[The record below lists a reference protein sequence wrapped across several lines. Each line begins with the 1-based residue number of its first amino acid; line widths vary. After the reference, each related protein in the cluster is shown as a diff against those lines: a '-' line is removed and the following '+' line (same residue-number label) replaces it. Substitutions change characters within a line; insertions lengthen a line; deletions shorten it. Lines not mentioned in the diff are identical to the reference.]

1 MCVSNSTHQLR
12 QLLPIH
18 LHNDFASIMTNQKP
32 SGRETQSV
40 ASLLIIDDD
49 IAVQTSLSL
58 LFRKEGFTVRVAD
71 GPFETFEVL
80 NEETPDV
87 ILLDMNFSVDTS
99 GDDGLRLLR
108 RIREKL
114 PNVPVILIT
123 GWGSIDLAVE
133 GMKAGAKDFITKPWQ
148 NDHIVQSVRTALNL
162 AQPAPTSP
170 NRRKLDQQFQF
181 ENIVGEDPNLLNI
194 LTTVGRV
201 APTDAPVLIT
211 GESGTGKELIAE
223 AIHQNSR
230 RKRQPFVK
238 VNLGGISSTLFES
251 ELFGHVR
258 GAFTDAKTDRVGR
271 FELANKGSIFLD
283 EIGDLDPSSQVKL
296 LRVLQDRT
304 FEPLGSSKSRT
315 VDVRIICATNRN
327 LEEMVSKG
335 LFREDLFYRINL
347 ITVRL
352 PALRERPGD
361 ISLLVDYFVNNLKT
375 IYGRPNLR
383 VSSAAQKWLRNLP
396 LPGNIR
402 QLKNVVERTVLL
414 SASDELQPDDFARNL
429 QSPPALPS
437 AQSLP
442 QVGTMTLEEMEYQM
456 IQRAM
461 AFHQNRVAKVARAL
475 GITRFALYRR
485 LEKFGIPYDHAGE
498 GVE

>member
-1 MCVSNSTHQLR
+1 M
-12 QLLPIH
+12 
-18 LHNDFASIMTNQKP
+18 
-32 SGRETQSV
+32 
-40 ASLLIIDDD
+40 LLIIDDD
-49 IAVQTSLSL
+49 IAIQTSLSL

-71 GPFETFEVL
+71 GPFDAFEVL
-80 NEETPDV
+80 DQETPEL
-87 ILLDMNFSVDTS
+87 ILLDMNFSVSTT
-99 GDDGLRLLR
+99 GDDGMRLLR
-108 RIREKL
+108 RLRERI
-114 PNVPVILIT
+114 PTVPVILIT

-148 NDHIVQSVRTALNL
+148 NDHLVQSVRTALNL
-162 AQPAPTSP
+162 ALPLVSSP
-170 NRRKLDQQFQF
+170 NRRKLDQQFRF
-181 ENIVGEDPNLLNI
+181 DNIVGEDPTLLDI
-194 LTTVGRV
+194 LTTIGRV

-230 RKRQPFVK
+230 RHRQPFVK

-283 EIGDLDPSSQVKL
+283 EIGDLDPASQVKL

-315 VDVRIICATNRN
+315 VDVRVICATNRN

-335 LFREDLFYRINL
+335 QFREDLFYRINL
-347 ITVRL
+347 ISVRL

-361 ISLLVDYFVNNLKT
+361 IPLLVTYFVNNLRT
-375 IYGRPNLR
+375 IYGRPDLR
-383 VSSAAQKWLRNLP
+383 VSSVAQKWLTNLA

-414 SASDELQPDDFARNL
+414 SANDELQADDFEKNLTSGPASATTNRNVV
-429 QSPPALPS
+429 QT
-437 AQSLP
+437 LP
-442 QVGTMTLEEMEYQM
+442 QVGSMTLEEMEYQM

-461 AFHQNRVAKVARAL
+461 AFHQNRVSKVARAL

-485 LEKFGIPYDHAGE
+485 LEKFGIPYTTE
-498 GVE
+498 E

>member
-1 MCVSNSTHQLR
+1 M
-12 QLLPIH
+12 I
-18 LHNDFASIMTNQKP
+18 
-32 SGRETQSV
+32 
-40 ASLLIIDDD
+40 LIIDDD
-49 IAVQTSLSL
+49 IAIQTSLSL
-58 LFRKEGFTVRVAD
+58 LFRKEGFAVRVAD
-71 GPFETFEVL
+71 GPFDTVEVL
-80 NEETPDV
+80 AEETPEL

-108 RIREKL
+108 RIREL
-114 PNVPVILIT
+114 VPNMPVILIT

-148 NDHIVQSVRTALNL
+148 NDHLVQSVRTALNL
-162 AQPAPTSP
+162 AQTIPASL
-170 NRRKLDQQFQF
+170 NRRKLDQQFRF
-181 ENIVGEDPNLLNI
+181 DNIVGEDPNLLDI

-201 APTDAPVLIT
+201 APTNAPVLIT

-223 AIHQNSR
+223 AVHQNSR
-230 RKRQPFVK
+230 RQRQPFVK

-283 EIGDLDPSSQVKL
+283 EIGDLDPGSQVKL

-335 LFREDLFYRINL
+335 QFREDLFYRINL
-347 ITVRL
+347 ISVRL

-361 ISLLVDYFVNNLKT
+361 IPLLVTYFVNNLKT
-375 IYGRPNLR
+375 IYGRPDLR
-383 VSSAAQKWLRNLP
+383 VSPLALKWLKNLP

-402 QLKNVVERTVLL
+402 QLKNGVERTVLL
-414 SASDELQPDDFARNL
+414 SSGDELQADDFERNL
-429 QSPPALPS
+429 TQQASATALHRSAGDAAFQPSFPA
-437 AQSLP
+437 
-442 QVGTMTLEEMEYQM
+442 VGSMTLEEMEYQM

-461 AFHQNRVAKVARAL
+461 TFHQNRVAKVARAL

-485 LEKFGIPYDHAGE
+485 LEKFGISYTNE
-498 GVE
+498 E

>member
-1 MCVSNSTHQLR
+1 M
-12 QLLPIH
+12 
-18 LHNDFASIMTNQKP
+18 
-32 SGRETQSV
+32 
-40 ASLLIIDDD
+40 LLIIDDD
-49 IAVQTSLSL
+49 TAIQTSLSL
-58 LFRKEGFTVRVAD
+58 LFRKEGFAVRVAD
-71 GPFETFEVL
+71 GPFETFDVL
-80 NEETPDV
+80 EQETPEV

-114 PNVPVILIT
+114 PSVPVILIT

-148 NDHIVQSVRTALNL
+148 NEYLVQSVRTALNL
-162 AQPAPTSP
+162 AQTASTSP

-181 ENIVGEDPNLLNI
+181 DNIIGEDPNLLDI
-194 LTTVGRV
+194 LTTIGRV
-201 APTDAPVLIT
+201 SPTDAPVLIT

-230 RKRQPFVK
+230 RKRNPFVK

-315 VDVRIICATNRN
+315 VDVRVICATNRN

-335 LFREDLFYRINL
+335 QFREDLFYRINL

-361 ISLLVDYFVNNLKT
+361 IPLLVNYFVNNLKT
-375 IYGRPNLR
+375 IYNRPELR
-383 VSSAAQKWLRNLP
+383 VGTSAQKWLKSLP

-414 SASDELQPDDFARNL
+414 SSNNELQPDDFERNL
-429 QSPPALPS
+429 SQTPTSAPHAPS
-437 AQSLP
+437 SLP

-456 IQRAM
+456 IHRAM
-461 AFHQNRVAKVARAL
+461 TFHQNRVSKVARAL

-485 LEKFGIPYDHAGE
+485 LEKFGIPYLTE
-498 GVE
+498 E

>member
-1 MCVSNSTHQLR
+1 M
-12 QLLPIH
+12 
-18 LHNDFASIMTNQKP
+18 
-32 SGRETQSV
+32 
-40 ASLLIIDDD
+40 LLIIDDD
-49 IAVQTSLSL
+49 IAIQTSLSL
-58 LFRKEGFTVRVAD
+58 LFRKEGFAVRVAD
-71 GPFETFEVL
+71 GPFDAFEVL
-80 NEETPDV
+80 DQETPEL
-87 ILLDMNFSVDTS
+87 ILLDMNFSVSTT
-99 GDDGLRLLR
+99 GDDGMRLLR
-108 RIREKL
+108 RLRERM

-148 NDHIVQSVRTALNL
+148 NDHLVQSVWTALNL
-162 AQPAPTSP
+162 AQTATSSP
-170 NRRKLDQQFQF
+170 SRRKLDQQFRF
-181 ENIVGEDPNLLNI
+181 DNIVGEDHTLLDI
-194 LTTVGRV
+194 LTTIGRV

-230 RKRQPFVK
+230 RHRQPFVK

-283 EIGDLDPSSQVKL
+283 EIGDLDPASQVKL

-315 VDVRIICATNRN
+315 VDVRVICATNRN

-335 LFREDLFYRINL
+335 QFREDLFYRINL
-347 ITVRL
+347 ISVRL

-361 ISLLVDYFVNNLKT
+361 IPLLVTYFVNNLKT
-375 IYGRPNLR
+375 IYGRPDLR
-383 VSSAAQKWLRNLP
+383 VSSAAQKWLKNLA

-414 SASDELQPDDFARNL
+414 SANDELQPDDFERNL
-429 QSPPALPS
+429 TSGAISQPPRAMPD
-437 AQSLP
+437 
-442 QVGTMTLEEMEYQM
+442 VGTMTLEEMEYQM

-461 AFHQNRVAKVARAL
+461 AFHQNRVSKVARAL

-485 LEKFGIPYDHAGE
+485 LEKFGIPYTTE
-498 GVE
+498 E